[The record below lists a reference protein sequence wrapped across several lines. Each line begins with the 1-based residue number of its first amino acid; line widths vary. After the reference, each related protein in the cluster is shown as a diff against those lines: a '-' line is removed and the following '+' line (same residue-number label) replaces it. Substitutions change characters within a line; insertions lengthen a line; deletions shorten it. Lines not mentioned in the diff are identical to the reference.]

1 MLNRISGPV
10 PAVVAIVLLS
20 ASRVIAADNQ
30 VFPGTYSSWSAAQKA
45 QAGQIL
51 NQSSIVACQ
60 TYVDKATA
68 DKAAQFE
75 ALACEAAYFVNHVP
89 PDYPSYNLMK
99 TTATNAY
106 DSARAAGANPPNFLG
121 SPP

>member
-1 MLNRISGPV
+1 MVNRIIGPV
-10 PAVVAIVLLS
+10 AAVVGIVLFS
-20 ASRVIAADNQ
+20 ISCAAADTP
-30 VFPGTYSSWSAAQKA
+30 VFPGPYSSWSAAQKA
-45 QAGQIL
+45 QAAQSL
-51 NQSSIVACQ
+51 NQSSIGACQ
-60 TYVDKATA
+60 TYVDKATTS
-68 DKAAQFE
+68 KAAQFE

-121 SPP
+121 SPPP